1 MEISLI
7 IIELEFILKERQKRG
22 EKGGM
27 QIALADLP
35 EDARQR
41 SRLMR
46 KEDQQRREQ
55 EKASKAAQIEAE
67 LEERINAEDET
78 TNETVAIED
87 DASLEEATEN
97 ETTKAKTGIS
107 KRNTV
112 TLTLTARPCSWHI
125 SCLLLLPLRSDQ
137 WWDPFS
143 KQDLPG
149 CGSQEVEKNQGSSVI

>member
-1 MEISLI
+1 
-7 IIELEFILKERQKRG
+7 
-22 EKGGM
+22 M
-27 QIALADLP
+27 QIALAELP

-55 EKASKAAQIEAE
+55 EKASKAAEIDAE
-67 LEERINAEDET
+67 LEERINAAGVEGEHLEAHAEDET

-112 TLTLTARPCSWHI
+112 TL
-125 SCLLLLPLRSDQ
+125 LLPLRSDQ

-143 KQDLPG
+143 KQDLPC

>member
-1 MEISLI
+1 
-7 IIELEFILKERQKRG
+7 
-22 EKGGM
+22 M

-97 ETTKAKTGIS
+97 ETNQSQNWHFKEKHSYADTYSPDFHEIRA
-107 KRNTV
+107 
-112 TLTLTARPCSWHI
+112 LCSWHI

-149 CGSQEVEKNQGSSVI
+149 CGSQEVEKNQGSRVI

>member
-1 MEISLI
+1 
-7 IIELEFILKERQKRG
+7 
-22 EKGGM
+22 M
-27 QIALADLP
+27 QIALAELP

-67 LEERINAEDET
+67 LEERKNAAGVEGEHLEAHAEDET

-112 TLTLTARPCSWHI
+112 TL
-125 SCLLLLPLRSDQ
+125 LLPLRSDQ

-143 KQDLPG
+143 KQDLPC